1 MINKDLILL
10 EEVIINREQALAVM
24 IQKAND
30 LGYLQDEKV
39 YKAEVMA
46 REEMMPTS
54 VGFKVA
60 IPHGRSKA
68 VSNPFVVFLRNKNE
82 FIWDDRNENEVDLI
96 FMIGVPE
103 ANENNLHLRFLA
115 EISKK
120 LMDDDFRENL
130 RKANN
135 KNEVYEMLQD
145 INEKVVSNN

>member
-1 MINKDLILL
+1 MVNKGLILL
-10 EEVIINREQALAVM
+10 EEEITNREQALEVM
-24 IQKAND
+24 IQKANE
-30 LGYLQDEKV
+30 LGYLQDKEI
-39 YKAEVMA
+39 YKAEVIA

-60 IPHGRSKA
+60 IPHGRSKS
-68 VSNPFVVFLRNKNE
+68 VSNPFVVFLRNKKE

-120 LMDDDFRENL
+120 LMNDDFRENL

-135 KNEVYEMLQD
+135 KEEVYEMLHD
-145 INEKVVSNN
+145 INEKVISNN